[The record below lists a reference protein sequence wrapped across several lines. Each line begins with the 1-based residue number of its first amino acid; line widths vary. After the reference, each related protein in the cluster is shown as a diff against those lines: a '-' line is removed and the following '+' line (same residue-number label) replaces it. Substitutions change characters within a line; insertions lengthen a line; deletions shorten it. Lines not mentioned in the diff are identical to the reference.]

1 VVAIRTTEGRV
12 LKPVPQS
19 FHCLLRFDED
29 AGRPV
34 PPAKCSILIF
44 MKRILA
50 TAALLA
56 VLLSFSNLYATEKQF
71 ETGRIVTVEKKFH
84 ERVLYYLVNTPVTQ
98 DDPYY
103 EVSLQLGNTV
113 LLTEFTPRHAADD
126 LPEGWIDNAEV
137 QVKITDKHHVSVR
150 QADGMELQLL
160 ILKRMPGT
168 GPSTAPT
175 PAPVKN

>member
-1 VVAIRTTEGRV
+1 
-12 LKPVPQS
+12 
-19 FHCLLRFDED
+19 
-29 AGRPV
+29 
-34 PPAKCSILIF
+34 

-71 ETGRIVTVEKKFH
+71 EAGRIVTVEKKFH

-103 EVSLQLGNTV
+103 EVSLQVGNIM

-126 LPEGWIDNAEV
+126 LPEGWIENAEV
-137 QVKITDKHHVSVR
+137 QMKITDKHHVSVR
-150 QADGMELQLL
+150 QADGIELQLL
-160 ILKRMPGT
+160 ILKRTPA
-168 GPSTAPT
+168 TASAESPT
-175 PAPVKN
+175 PAPVKH

>member
-1 VVAIRTTEGRV
+1 MTEGRV
-12 LKPVPQS
+12 LRPVPQS
-19 FHCLLRFDED
+19 FHCSLTFDED

-34 PPAKCSILIF
+34 PRANCSILIF

-71 ETGRIVTVEKKFH
+71 EAGRIVTVEKKFH

-103 EVSLQLGNTV
+103 EVSLQSGNTV
-113 LLTEFTPRHAADD
+113 FLTEYTPRHAADD
-126 LPEGWIDNAEV
+126 LPDGWKENAEV
-137 QVKITDKHHVSVR
+137 QMKVTDKHHVSVK
-150 QADGMELQLL
+150 QEGGMELQLL
-160 ILKRMPGT
+160 IVKRMPGT
-168 GPSTAPT
+168 APSASPT
-175 PAPVKN
+175 PA